1 MSTIHFAHCSK
12 DAVRVYSSI
21 SKRIDWLSTQ
31 CDATVLAGRKVGLE
45 KESLRVGENG
55 KISQLDHPSVLGS
68 ALCHTAITTDFSE
81 SLLEMVTPPC
91 SSSAEALEY
100 LTGIHQFVAPRLPL
114 GELLWNT
121 SMPCIV
127 DGEQSIRIGEYGD
140 AHSATMK
147 HVYRRG
153 LGNRYGHMMQ
163 AIAGIHYNFSM
174 PDAFWLRWAELHGLE
189 GKTTDA
195 VRTAGYFHMTREWMR
210 IAWVVPYLFGASPA
224 VCESFLG
231 DASGDS
237 DLEKLKGGT
246 RYARYG
252 TSLRMGNIGYRYRED
267 SGVDLSVCHQSFAR
281 YMNDLHAHVTTEHPA
296 YARDGV
302 LDKRGEYHQLNAN
315 RLQIENEFYSS
326 IRPKQIPEGEQMPL
340 IAMQERGIRYLELR
354 SVDINPFEPTG
365 LTPEQLAF
373 LEVLM
378 VFTALSDPYPQD
390 AEAIVRAKHNVEL
403 VAHRGREPGLKL
415 ETVNGP
421 VLLKEWGEQ
430 LIGALEPIA
439 QWFDQQ
445 NGTEIYSAS
454 VAIQRQRFLSSDY
467 TTSADVLDQVHS
479 SGSFFRFAMDQ
490 SLRHHHSLEST
501 VIDEALCETLMVGA
515 AESMRRQRQLEAET
529 TGSFKDFLDE
539 RFKQLIPPMKSQ
551 LIDDVDDIEA
561 RLFGDAHRG

>member
-1 MSTIHFAHCSK
+1 M
-12 DAVRVYSSI
+12 YSSI

-55 KISQLDHPSVLGS
+55 RISQLDHPSVLGS

-91 SSSAEALEY
+91 SSSADALEY
-100 LTGIHQFVAPRLPL
+100 LNGIHQFVAPRLPV
-114 GELLWNT
+114 GEMLWNT

-127 DGEQSIRIGEYGD
+127 NGEASIRIGEYGD
-140 AHSATMK
+140 GHSAAMK
-147 HVYRRG
+147 HAYRRG
-153 LGNRYGHMMQ
+153 LGLRYGRMMQ

-189 GKTTDA
+189 DNNTDA

-210 IAWVVPYLFGASPA
+210 VAWVVPYLFGASPA
-224 VCESFLG
+224 VCETFLG
-231 DASGDS
+231 DASNSS
-237 DLEKLKGGT
+237 DLEQLKGGT

-267 SGVDLSVCHQSFAR
+267 SGVDLSVCHDSFAC
-281 YMNDLHAHVTTEHPA
+281 YMNDLHGHVTTEHPE
-296 YARDGV
+296 YAADGI
-302 LDKRGEYHQLNAN
+302 LDASGYHQQLNAN

-326 IRPKQIPEGEQMPL
+326 IRPKQIPEGDQMPL
-340 IAMQERGIRYLELR
+340 IAMRERGIRYLELR
-354 SVDINPFEPTG
+354 SVDINPFEPVG
-365 LTPEQLAF
+365 LTAEQLAF

-378 VFTALSDPYPQD
+378 VFTSLTDPHPQN
-390 AEAIVRAKHNVEL
+390 AEAVVRAKHNVEL
-403 VAHRGREPGLKL
+403 VAHRGREPGLML
-415 ETVNGP
+415 ETVRGP
-421 VLLKEWGEQ
+421 VALKEWGTQ
-430 LIGALEPIA
+430 LVDALEPIA

-445 NGTEIYSAS
+445 NGTDVYSTS

-490 SLRHHHSLEST
+490 SSRHHHALSNT
-501 VIDEALCETLMVGA
+501 VMDETLCETLMVDA

-529 TGSFKDFLDE
+529 DGSFKDFLAA
-539 RFKQLIPPMKSQ
+539 RFEQLNSPMTSK
-551 LIDDVDDIEA
+551 LMNDVETIEA
-561 RLFGDAHRG
+561 KLFGDAHRAWER